1 MKQLFTTRVFLA
13 LFVITVFNACDQA
26 PKTIEIETTN
36 TSTSS
41 KEVLAENKSAV
52 NMKIEGM
59 VCAMGCAKFI
69 EDKVAAM
76 DGVVQS
82 KVNYEAGTA
91 NFEFDQTVLSA
102 KDIESFINEIH
113 DGQYKA
119 EISEVPTEAKEE
131 VKSEGKSKEKELDPK
146 KLNAVSEKLNFS
158 FPELFTYFLKRL

>member
-1 MKQLFTTRVFLA
+1 MKQIFTTRVFLA

-41 KEVLAENKSAV
+41 KDVLAENKSAV
-52 NMKIEGM
+52 NMKIE
-59 VCAMGCAKFI
+59 
-69 EDKVAAM
+69 
-76 DGVVQS
+76 GVVQS

-102 KDIESFINEIH
+102 KDIKSFINEIH

-146 KLNAVSEKLNFS
+146 KINSVSEKLNFS